1 MSAVIGILIAIGILL
16 SAAIATLKE
25 NLKRFKKKTDMKTA
39 KKYKLT
45 DETIQ
50 VSGHTLHRIEA
61 LTDFCNAHKGEKG
74 GFVESEDNLSQ
85 SNDCWVYDDA
95 KVFSNAMV
103 SDDALVF
110 GNAQV
115 YDKARVFGVAFVFN
129 DAVVCG
135 DAEVRGNARVFGKA
149 IVYDDAE
156 VCGYAEVSEDALVYK
171 DAKICGNARVLG
183 NASIWGNAK
192 IWGNAS
198 ISDNVRVYDNARV
211 SGNARVY
218 GNAKICGDAKV
229 ESASDYIVFKNWW
242 SSGRYF
248 TWTRSNNMWSV
259 GCFYGKGEELI
270 AKAYKDSEL
279 SGREY
284 ERVVKYVES
293 ILKDNENDKR

>member
-1 MSAVIGILIAIGILL
+1 MENSALIGILIAIGIL
-16 SAAIATLKE
+16 IECRYRDIKE
-25 NLKRFKKKTDMKTA
+25 KLKRFKKITDMGTA

-115 YDKARVFGVAFVFN
+115 YDKARVFGEAFVFN

-135 DAEVRGNARVFGKA
+135 DAEVRGNAEVRDNAK
-149 IVYDDAE
+149 
-156 VCGYAEVSEDALVYK
+156 VCGY
-171 DAKICGNARVLG
+171 
-183 NASIWGNAK
+183 
-192 IWGNAS
+192 
-198 ISDNVRVYDNARV
+198 
-211 SGNARVY
+211 ARVY
-218 GNAKICGDAKV
+218 GNARVYGDAKV

-270 AKAYKDSEL
+270 AKAYKDSKL